1 MSLQLFKSPFE
12 KDFRILL
19 GKTKSELTISSPYI
33 NESGINIFSNS
44 IHDKSKVR
52 LNVLTNFSIRNIIDD
67 VTQPSALLKIYDDF
81 RETTISSL
89 AKLHAKVYVVD
100 ETFAIITSANLTYG
114 GIKSNFEYGVLID
127 DKKTVKSVK
136 QDILDYANLGNSIDR
151 IFLEKINDE
160 SKKINTIKI
169 AKENNF
175 KNSDLAK
182 LLNKSEQKINNEL
195 LENRVTKGK
204 TINGIFSDTIVY
216 LHSKY
221 GALTTDELNT
231 HIQSIHSDI
240 CDDAIDRVING
251 QSFGKK
257 WKHLVR
263 DAQQSLKKKGLINNT
278 GKRGHQKWFLNSN

>member
-19 GKTKSELTISSPYI
+19 GKTKRELTISSPYI

-52 LNVLTNFSIRNIIDD
+52 LNVLTNFSIRNIVDD

-81 RETTISSL
+81 RETNISSL
-89 AKLHAKVYVVD
+89 AKLHAKVYIVD
-100 ETFAIITSANLTYG
+100 ETFAVITSANLTYG

-127 DKKTVKSVK
+127 DKKIVKSVK
-136 QDILDYANLGNSIDR
+136 EDILDYANLGNSIDR

-160 SKKINTIKI
+160 SKKVIKIKI

-182 LLNKSEQKINNEL
+182 LLNQSEQKINVEL
-195 LENRVTKGK
+195 LENRIKEGK
-204 TINGIFSDTIVY
+204 TINSIFTETILYV
-216 LHSKY
+216 LDKKGSM
-221 GALTTDELNT
+221 GTIELNPL
-231 HIQSIHSDI
+231 IQSIHPDI
-240 CDDAIDRVING
+240 CDDTIDRVING
-251 QSFGKK
+251 QHFGKK
-257 WKHLVR
+257 WKHAVR
-263 DAQQSLKKKGLINNT
+263 NSQQALKRQGRIDFKN
-278 GKRGHQKWFLNSN
+278 GKWYLLN